1 MERKIYI
8 AYSPEKLEAVPKLSP
23 SNAGRFTLMP
33 PNIIPS
39 NSHRNNICRKTLA
52 LL

>member
-1 MERKIYI
+1 MIYM
-8 AYSPEKLEAVPKLSP
+8 AYSPERLEAVPKLSP
-23 SNAGRFTLMP
+23 SNAGKFTLMP

-39 NSHRNNICRKTLA
+39 NSQRNNICRKTLA

>member
-1 MERKIYI
+1 M
-8 AYSPEKLEAVPKLSP
+8 AYAPEKLEAVPKPSP
-23 SNAGRFTLMP
+23 SNAGTFTLMP

-39 NSHRNNICRKTLA
+39 KNHRNNICRKTLA